1 MKFRNASALRAG
13 LYSFLVR
20 AVFLARQLR
29 KTGPLVS
36 KQDVI
41 SIVDDNASI
50 RGAIKRLIE
59 SADLIVEEFASA
71 EEFLLSG
78 RSQNS
83 ACLILDLRLSGM
95 SGLDLQSQLQLS
107 NPRLPIIFMSA
118 SADEISTARA
128 RQLAAVEFLE
138 KPIDEQALF
147 AAIDSS
153 LILSR
158 SRGIRPEGFQGAVD

>member
-1 MKFRNASALRAG
+1 MKFRNPSALRAG

-20 AVFLARQLR
+20 AVFLAPQLR
-29 KTGPLVS
+29 KAGPLVS